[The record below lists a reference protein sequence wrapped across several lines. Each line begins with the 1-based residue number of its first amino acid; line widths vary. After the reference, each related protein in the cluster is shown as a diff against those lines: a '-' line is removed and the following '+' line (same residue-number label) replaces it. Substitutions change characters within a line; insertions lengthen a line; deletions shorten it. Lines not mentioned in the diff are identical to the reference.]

1 MIFAMKRKTPLL
13 LAALASLASTAF
25 SDPVKVSLTN
35 DDATAL
41 YAALDSLKPG
51 LSPDNTGL
59 VALDL
64 NALRPVASAH
74 DRSLVE
80 FQTSVS
86 ELQSSSDPKRD
97 DKILASSRSFA
108 AFGSRKIIVDLE
120 PLVISK
126 EEMKPAQVSGHALSL
141 ILEFLSPP
149 PKK

>member
-1 MIFAMKRKTPLL
+1 MKIKTPLL
-13 LAALASLASTAF
+13 ILAALASSAACAF
-25 SDPVKVSLTN
+25 AQTNRVEMTN
-35 DDATAL
+35 DEAAGL

-51 LSPDNTGL
+51 LTPDNTGL

-74 DRSLVE
+74 DKALVE
-80 FQTSVS
+80 FQTSIA

-97 DKILASSRSFA
+97 DKMLAASRSFS
-108 AFGSRKIIVDLE
+108 AFGSRKVSVDLE
-120 PLVISK
+120 PIVVSK
-126 EEMKPAQVSGHALSL
+126 DEMKPAQVSGHALSL